1 MTKNPRSK
9 PLLDRRRLLAALGL
23 GPVGWGVGASQA
35 ASEHVPKVLIA
46 SLIDIAPWGRAGA
59 GGRPSGVYAEIFKGL
74 AKLSNCPIELRLS
87 PIKRAVMEVNANQ
100 TQATIMLDRADLNQ
114 TALTVGTVTT
124 LEIEVWLPAGSQ
136 VRQLHDLAGKQV
148 AVLRGPA
155 YHEEFDANNL
165 ITKLPVSGA
174 RQQLEMMRAGRVDA
188 ALGVRQNF
196 LVALRELGWSGEGFG
211 EPLWLGSRRVSL
223 WLSPHMK
230 DSNCA
235 QRIGQALVQMRRS
248 GEIDRLMARYVYA
261 EQ

>member
-1 MTKNPRSK
+1 M
-9 PLLDRRRLLAALGL
+9 LDRRRVLAALCF
-23 GPVGWGVGASQA
+23 GPVGLA
-35 ASEHVPKVLIA
+35 ASAPRAAPDPTPKTLVA
-46 SLIDIAPWGRAGA
+46 SLIDIAPWGRPGV
-59 GGRPSGVYAEIFKGL
+59 GGQPSGVYAEIFKGL
-74 AKLSNCPIELRLS
+74 SKLSNCPIELRLS

-100 TQATIMLDRADLNQ
+100 TQATMMLERADLNQ
-114 TALTVGTVTT
+114 SALTLGTVTT
-124 LEIEVWLPAGSQ
+124 LEIEVWLPAGSK
-136 VRQLHDLAGKQV
+136 VRQLQDLAGKQV

-211 EPLWLGSRRVSL
+211 EPLWLGSRRVNL
-223 WLSPHMK
+223 WLSPQMK
-230 DSNCA
+230 GSDCA
-235 QRIGQALVQMRRS
+235 RRNGQALAQMRRS
-248 GEIDRLMARYVYA
+248 GEIDRLMARHIYA